1 MDKRQVTKVKH
12 SHRRGSQLDLL
23 GVPAPVMPRTRLAH
37 MLPQLL
43 RELVVP
49 SRAGGHDGVSV
60 HVVGDERVGA
70 MVQ

>member
-1 MDKRQVTKVKH
+1 
-12 SHRRGSQLDLL
+12 
-23 GVPAPVMPRTRLAH
+23 MPRARLAH

-49 SRAGGHDGVSV
+49 SRAGGHDGVGV
-60 HVVGDERVGA
+60 HVVGREWISA

>member
-1 MDKRQVTKVKH
+1 
-12 SHRRGSQLDLL
+12 
-23 GVPAPVMPRTRLAH
+23 MPRARLAH

-49 SRAGGHDGVSV
+49 SRAGGHDGVGV
-60 HVVGDERVGA
+60 HVVSREWISA

>member
-1 MDKRQVTKVKH
+1 MQRLTVLHERDERL
-12 SHRRGSQLDLL
+12 SQLDLL
-23 GVPAPVMPRTRLAH
+23 GVPAPVMPRARLAH

-49 SRAGGHDGVSV
+49 SRAGGHDGVGV
-60 HVVGDERVGA
+60 HVVSREWISA